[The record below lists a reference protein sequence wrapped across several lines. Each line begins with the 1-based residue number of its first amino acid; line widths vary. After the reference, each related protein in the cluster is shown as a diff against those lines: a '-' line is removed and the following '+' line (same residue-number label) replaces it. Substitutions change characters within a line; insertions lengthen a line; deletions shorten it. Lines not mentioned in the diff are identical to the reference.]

1 MPVSRSARNGSTRQ
15 YGWFLSEVAA
25 IRGSCIVR
33 YWPGLVLVAGLFA
46 HPASLFADVNPD
58 GSFSYSIP
66 IELPAGRNG
75 IQPQLALVY
84 NSNAGN
90 GIVGVGWSLQGLP
103 AITRI
108 NHGRGINYDGQDTY
122 AGAEGRLIM
131 IAGASTALGNPPI
144 YHSENETWSKYEP
157 LGSDGLAL
165 NQGNRCGGATG
176 SPTAAEPCSWRVTDR
191 SGVVYIY
198 GSSSDSRVVA
208 RDNAGN
214 PLHGGAVRL
223 WALARVTDLNG
234 NYYEVEYY
242 QNAGQIYP
250 KRIRYTYGPGASKYY
265 TITFA
270 YDESGRPDKEISYA
284 SSSFVQTNWRLR
296 EVLVEAQQP
305 IWWIFSWTVQVRRY
319 ELGYELNTNI
329 YLSRLAVTKIFDAA
343 DSISEKIELIWQTA
357 APSFG
362 TGGSSTS
369 SNVGWGGADPNAYRF
384 LDINGDGLTD
394 MIYLGSDNR
403 QYVVLNT
410 GTGFAGTTS
419 ISNVGWGPASAYQ
432 FADVNGNGLPDMIFL
447 GNNNRQYVV
456 LNHGSGYPSSSSS
469 ISAVGWGGSD
479 PNAYRFVDIDG
490 NGKADMIFISETGTQ
505 YLVMNSGSGFPSE
518 TTSISYVGWGP
529 ASAYKFAD
537 INGDSRPDMIYFGND
552 NIQRYVLNNG
562 NGFNSLTDFATTI
575 GWGPAAAYQFVD
587 VNADGLNDMIFLGS
601 DNWQYVVLNEGGRF
615 RSSSTSAS
623 NVGWGGSDANA
634 YQFMDVD
641 GDNRPEM
648 LFLGG
653 DGKIYIVKNTGSGY
667 PSGTFSVSEHG
678 SGSAA
683 NYIFADI
690 NGDGLS
696 DMTFLGGD
704 SHQYSKFYPGLRG
717 NILAEVRRLSGVRI
731 AVTYGASPSVPNTI
745 CSTACTGPQGEALG
759 SSAGI
764 PNSSPRYL
772 VTSVTTTSDRD
783 LTGDGIIDSFTTTY
797 QYYNGRI
804 ATGTIT
810 ERASLGFEKIK
821 TTDVNSGNYS
831 ITTYRQD
838 KPFHGTPLST
848 RRYLANGTLVA
859 EETAPPLAQ
868 YLCTEA
874 GCSLDAAN
882 TAHPTLPRQ
891 FRQVGPR
898 ISKNFED
905 GVLKLQKTE
914 QVLAYDDYGN
924 AQWIKVTE
932 ESRGYQRITYTFRKY
947 INNVGSTRAIG
958 LPYYEKTCL
967 SETECT
973 EGDAN
978 FVSAAR
984 FYYDNQPLGLN
995 GQRNLLTRK
1004 EVYGPVENGFGWVAE
1019 TFAYNRA
1026 GQIED
1031 HRAAN
1036 GIRTETAYDAEYSS
1050 YPASIFTSDGSH
1062 YKTTTHLYGPRF
1074 GKVRYSSDSE
1084 TGINEQTDFD
1094 AAGRV
1099 REKTTRHLSTV
1110 IAKRSFYYSAYNAQP
1125 SWQRECVHFGS
1136 DFTEQRCT
1144 TKYHDAWG
1152 RVFREEFPEFV
1163 NGQYAQMAIERRYDA
1178 RGREVKVSRPFSASH
1193 TGCAGTSTAGTNP
1206 APCEWNVSTHD
1217 DYNRIISTTTFQAK
1231 TTTFEYPTDGL
1242 PSTAVTGIV
1251 TTGPDGKKKGEFKNI
1266 LGKIATTYDAMHD
1279 LGRMT
1284 TVRYRYD
1291 ALGRLVTVHAPTGDT
1306 VITYVGAT
1314 SLQKSI
1320 FDPVAGLTEYQYYFT
1335 PGHPSYGKLR
1345 VEKRAGFVTT
1355 FEYDAAF
1362 GRLSKSTKA
1371 STAAPDLPVETTQ
1384 YIYDEPDK
1392 PNGKGRLTT
1401 LRHEKDGFT
1410 ITERY
1415 SYDSLGEI
1423 TETVRTVSHS
1433 SLSLCSD
1440 PHAIPCTQVYGRN
1453 KDNLGRVKEMLYPDG
1468 TKTQIEYAD
1477 PFTTHVKR
1485 IRHDG
1490 TVYAEYDNYTYDV
1503 APHVGTVRYHNGLT
1517 HEYSYYP
1524 DTGLLKSA
1532 KASNATASLLH
1543 LEYDYDASYNIRN
1556 VEDKLVGRLS
1566 LYYEYDAHN
1575 RIQRASR
1582 RDGQVRIYRFDNPDA
1597 QDSSGKLLLKH
1608 NRRLHYPANKTF
1620 PTSDEVF
1627 DDTILDWK
1635 ANQTFTWSASGN
1647 LIQKGPFTFTYDAN
1661 GMMSSAVERPL
1672 AASPNSGGEE
1682 IAETKFYYDHAGQR
1696 FLKTHL
1702 RNGVMIKT
1710 WYLGDGIEFREKY
1723 VGVTNTSPGTFDAY
1737 QATKYIYGIDDKK
1750 LASITGSV
1758 KTTLPAATSS
1768 TLFALADSYSS
1779 TSLAGL
1785 THKAYYTFYGIYALE
1800 NFSKAV
1806 RIAGLSLAAL
1816 LLFLYLYLTPRPSPK
1831 RRGEFPI
1838 WMRLTAATV
1847 LISFMSV
1854 NCGTGNAPG
1863 TTPGDLSGLGTPGD
1877 ATTGAAP
1884 ANTFIS
1890 ALYTGLPAGTVYYS
1904 HNHLGSGAL
1913 VTDSAGNEVFRITYT
1928 EYGEIDLA
1936 NSGKYNPATGEI
1948 EHHLDAALIAIT
1960 AVKYTGQEYDPET
1973 GFYYYNARYYDP
1985 QLGVFTTPD
1994 TIVPDGTDSQSF
2006 NRHMYVRGNP
2016 ILYNDPSGHF
2026 FWIPLIIAAAVG
2038 ASVGGVAAGTHGN
2051 IKGWLDGSQKF
2062 DWDAAWKG
2070 AAIGAASA
2078 AVGFGVGTGVAAAA
2092 GGGVAGSIVGGG
2104 AGGFAGGFTGGAL
2117 GAAAAGYRF
2126 DSYEFWNSAMI
2137 GGFSGLAGG
2146 MVGGAAMASGL
2157 PGISGLSVAA
2167 TLGGGVG
2174 GGVQAA
2180 MNRQDFG
2187 EGFLSGMG
2195 YGFAGGL
2202 LTGMANSMVVDG
2214 RVQPGNKI
2222 PNGQPGDVIAYR
2234 AGGITDWLWSSFVGG
2249 YSHVNALDANGNM
2262 IEYGDA
2268 AAKSY
2273 EGRSYRIIGRAQ
2285 NGINTKASALI
2296 NADPASYGT
2305 QGPAYSAFANNC
2317 ATSISR
2323 ALSIPRNWTP
2333 YNVYSHYN
2341 YPQFGAWTYNE
2352 FR

>member
-1 MPVSRSARNGSTRQ
+1 LG
-15 YGWFLSEVAA
+15 EIAA

-33 YWPGLVLVAGLFA
+33 RLLGLVLLAGLFA
-46 HPASLFADVNPD
+46 RPASLFADVNPD

-90 GIVGVGWSLQGLP
+90 GIVGVGWSIAIPAVSRTSSTGAGPAHFAGGDAYVGLNGKLIDASSQSGLP
-103 AITRI
+103 AGSRYQSQNQDWSIYEP
-108 NHGRGINYDGQDTY
+108 HGRCGDAYCYWIVRTNDNRTLYF
-122 AGAEGRLIM
+122 
-131 IAGASTALGNPPI
+131 GN
-144 YHSENETWSKYEP
+144 T
-157 LGSDGLAL
+157 
-165 NQGNRCGGATG
+165 
-176 SPTAAEPCSWRVTDR
+176 
-191 SGVVYIY
+191 
-198 GSSSDSRVVA
+198 SDSFVTAQDIDGAPINGVA
-208 RDNAGN
+208 
-214 PLHGGAVRL
+214 RL
-223 WALARVTDLNG
+223 WALSKIEDGHGNTVEFSYQQREGQVYLTEIRYARSLRGLKHHVIDFR
-234 NYYEVEYY
+234 YEARPDVETTYFGGRVLT
-242 QNAGQIYP
+242 AWRLSEIVITTGQI
-250 KRIRYTYGPGASKYY
+250 
-265 TITFA
+265 
-270 YDESGRPDKEISYA
+270 D
-284 SSSFVQTNWRLR
+284 
-296 EVLVEAQQP
+296 
-305 IWWIFSWTVQVRRY
+305 IWPLNIFTGDVVRRY
-319 ELGYELNTNI
+319 ALSYDQSLASGR
-329 YLSRLAVTKIFDAA
+329 SRLTTLTVRSESQI
-343 DSISEKIELIWQTA
+343 ISELQFSYNGAFVISQDMLPERC
-357 APSFG
+357 
-362 TGGSSTS
+362 TS
-369 SNVGWGGADPNAYRF
+369 NGLGVSLTSPGDF
-384 LDINGDGLTD
+384 NGDGYEDIAAFTGSNHTWCISYGSASGFTSQSC
-394 MIYLGSDNR
+394 MSAIGVGSDGS
-403 QYVVLNT
+403 YVLDHNGDGFSDLAAYTGRNNT
-410 GTGFAGTTS
+410 WC
-419 ISNVGWGPASAYQ
+419 ISRGSRSGLQPQ
-432 FADVNGNGLPDMIFL
+432 FCTNGL
-447 GNNNRQYVV
+447 GVSRVV
-456 LNHGSGYPSSSSS
+456 
-469 ISAVGWGGSD
+469 VG
-479 PNAYRFVDIDG
+479 
-490 NGKADMIFISETGTQ
+490 
-505 YLVMNSGSGFPSE
+505 
-518 TTSISYVGWGP
+518 
-529 ASAYKFAD
+529 
-537 INGDSRPDMIYFGND
+537 
-552 NIQRYVLNNG
+552 
-562 NGFNSLTDFATTI
+562 DF
-575 GWGPAAAYQFVD
+575 
-587 VNADGLNDMIFLGS
+587 
-601 DNWQYVVLNEGGRF
+601 
-615 RSSSTSAS
+615 
-623 NVGWGGSDANA
+623 
-634 YQFMDVD
+634 
-641 GDNRPEM
+641 
-648 LFLGG
+648 
-653 DGKIYIVKNTGSGY
+653 
-667 PSGTFSVSEHG
+667 
-678 SGSAA
+678 
-683 NYIFADI
+683 

-696 DMTFLGGD
+696 DITSYTG
-704 SHQYSKFYPGLRG
+704 
-717 NILAEVRRLSGVRI
+717 SGH
-731 AVTYGASPSVPNTI
+731 TWCTSYGAADGFTPQSCSSVLGV
-745 CSTACTGPQGEALG
+745 GPDVAR
-759 SSAGI
+759 AGDF
-764 PNSSPRYL
+764 NGDGY
-772 VTSVTTTSDRD
+772 TD
-783 LTGDGIIDSFTTTY
+783 LAAFTGDGHAWCISPGSPSGLQPQYCTPNGVASALATAGDFNNDGFTDIAAYTGTSTTWCFAFGTRNGFMPEVCMPALGVDSNAALIGD
-797 QYYNGRI
+797 YNGDGKLDMAAYTGNGHTWCIAYGNGYGVNPQICTSNGVATQAVAILDYNGDGYTDITAYTGINNAWCASRGQGYLDADRI
-804 ATGTIT
+804 VSVTKSGGTSEIISYSSSRQLSGIFDVSQNNAGQRAHNGLYFVVSQIIQLSNLDLDDDGLPDKKGQTFTYSGAKTKVTGDFNL
-810 ERASLGFEKIK
+810 RGSLGFEKIK

-848 RRYLANGTLVA
+848 RRYHANGTLIA

-882 TAHPTLPRQ
+882 IAHPTLPRQ

-905 GVLKLQKTE
+905 GALKLQKTE

-1036 GIRTETAYDAEYSS
+1036 GIRTETLYDAEYSS

-1062 YKTTTHLYGPRF
+1062 YKTTTHLYDPRF

-1217 DYNRIISTTTFQAK
+1217 DYNRVISTTTFQAK

-1345 VEKRAGFVTT
+1345 VEKQAGFVTT
-1355 FEYDAAF
+1355 FEYDATF

-1371 STAAPDLPVETTQ
+1371 STAAPDLPVETTH

-1532 KASNATASLLH
+1532 KASNAAASLLH

-1556 VEDKLVGRLS
+1556 VEDKLVDRLS

-1672 AASPNSGGEE
+1672 VASPNSGGEE

-1710 WYLGDGIEFREKY
+1710 WYLSDGIEFREKY

-1758 KTTLPAATSS
+1758 KTTLPTTTSS

-1785 THKAYYTFYGIYALE
+1785 TNKLYYTFYGIYALE
-1800 NFSKAV
+1800 NFSKTA

-1877 ATTGAAP
+1877 ATTAAAP

-1994 TIVPDGTDSQSF
+1994 TEFDKGQGAFAF
-2006 NRHMYVRGNP
+2006 NRHMYVGGNP
-2016 ILYNDPSGHF
+2016 IMYTDPTGHF
-2026 FWIPLIIAAAVG
+2026 IFALLAVAAIG
-2038 ASVGGVAAGTHGN
+2038 ATVGGVAAGTKGN
-2051 IKGWLDGSQKF
+2051 IKGWLNGSQKF

-2070 AAIGAASA
+2070 ALAGGIGAVAGAGGAALGAAVFGTSTLAGSIATGAAAGLASGFAGGASGAWLNGASFGQGLLAGAIGGGIGALVGGAAGGISYGYDRYICNQVDEMLPPGNLPPEKKA
-2078 AVGFGVGTGVAAAA
+2078 AIEAFEREKYGDVVRPGASGYGRFIESNASNASWVMAKEAMKYTAGAGFLKGFVHGLIDRKSFGESFVEGLSQGAQWGMAAGVGTYALTTTLTLTAA
-2092 GGGVAGSIVGGG
+2092 GGGSGVITGFMKFSFKLSNPRIWLG
-2104 AGGFAGGFTGGAL
+2104 AGVGLSAS
-2117 GAAAAGYRF
+2117 AANL
-2126 DSYEFWNSAMI
+2126 SY
-2137 GGFSGLAGG
+2137 
-2146 MVGGAAMASGL
+2146 VGL
-2157 PGISGLSVAA
+2157 P
-2167 TLGGGVG
+2167 
-2174 GGVQAA
+2174 
-2180 MNRQDFG
+2180 F
-2187 EGFLSGMG
+2187 
-2195 YGFAGGL
+2195 YY
-2202 LTGMANSMVVDG
+2202 
-2214 RVQPGNKI
+2214 QPHSRK
-2222 PNGQPGDVIAYR
+2222 AYE
-2234 AGGITDWLWSSFVGG
+2234 
-2249 YSHVNALDANGNM
+2249 N
-2262 IEYGDA
+2262 
-2268 AAKSY
+2268 
-2273 EGRSYRIIGRAQ
+2273 
-2285 NGINTKASALI
+2285 
-2296 NADPASYGT
+2296 
-2305 QGPAYSAFANNC
+2305 
-2317 ATSISR
+2317 
-2323 ALSIPRNWTP
+2323 
-2333 YNVYSHYN
+2333 
-2341 YPQFGAWTYNE
+2341 
-2352 FR
+2352 